1 MGICRRAG
9 ARRRAGESRRR
20 GRSGAGDRRVD
31 RPRVEASGRRPGAA
45 VRADGHVFPRPDEHD
60 GLRPPDRPGAGRGES
75 RRPDSADR
83 EPVLGAD
90 RSENVVVRQAPHA
103 AAAGADVAL
112 AAPESPGTRGVPA
125 GGPHG
130 RRGPAL
136 GASGSEVLAVR
147 RRTLRHFPVGPH
159 GRSGKRRPQRGH
171 VPDAGLFGA
180 VDRNALACAQNRRET
195 LPGLPSA
202 RPSDARGGL
211 SGRRSR
217 LRLRRDGSDAGRSGR
232 VSAGRVSARPS
243 GRAGAMPD
251 LRSEGSGR
259 LRLRDR
265 GLCRSGRREGGRGAF
280 RRPYGLLFARRPL
293 SAFPCHGP
301 DPPPRCGLSGYG
313 RRHPAAGGRMDRP
326 RDGADLSRPDPH
338 GPAARSPRPDD
349 ARSRY
354 GPQRRRRF
362 DRPPLRG
369 AGRESRPVVVG
380 RGTDDVQQIPA
391 RRAGGDRRA
400 RFRCAGA
407 AVAADRSRARPRSQ
421 RGNPRCAGPCHG
433 DARLRR

>member
-1 MGICRRAG
+1 MG
-9 ARRRAGESRRR
+9 S
-20 GRSGAGDRRVD
+20 DR
-31 RPRVEASGRRPGAA
+31 
-45 VRADGHVFPRPDEHD
+45 
-60 GLRPPDRPGAGRGES
+60 PDRPGAGRGKS
-75 RRPDSADR
+75 RRPDPADR

-130 RRGPAL
+130 RRGPAF

-147 RRTLRHFPVGPH
+147 RRTLRHFPAGPH

-265 GLCRSGRREGGRGAF
+265 GIRRSVRGEGGRGSV
-280 RRPYGLLFARRPL
+280 RRPYGLLLARRPL
-293 SAFPCHGP
+293 SCFPRYG
-301 DPPPRCGLSGYG
+301 DYPPPRCRLSCYDRGG
-313 RRHPAAGGRMDRP
+313 SPSGGRLHSEGDRA
-326 RDGADLSRPDPH
+326 DFSGADPPGDV
-338 GPAARSPRPDD
+338 ARGGRSVD
-349 ARSRY
+349 A
-354 GPQRRRRF
+354 
-362 DRPPLRG
+362 L
-369 AGRESRPVVVG
+369 
-380 RGTDDVQQIPA
+380 A
-391 RRAGGDRRA
+391 RR
-400 RFRCAGA
+400 
-407 AVAADRSRARPRSQ
+407 
-421 RGNPRCAGPCHG
+421 GP
-433 DARLRR
+433 